1 MRTRQATG
9 ARREGEGNLPG
20 LQTERSESGKTL
32 LSGKKLA
39 AAVRVLAQDARPV
52 ANLKNPRRRKPKSR
66 RGRAQLILAGQ
77 VDDVVGEVEFHF
89 VNREVRERDLLRID
103 GVPIPVVAEHGR
115 AAVRVNLQVP
125 DLEFFG

>member
-1 MRTRQATG
+1 
-9 ARREGEGNLPG
+9 
-20 LQTERSESGKTL
+20 
-32 LSGKKLA
+32 
-39 AAVRVLAQDARPV
+39 
-52 ANLKNPRRRKPKSR
+52 
-66 RGRAQLILAGQ
+66 